1 MFSEGGEK
9 FLGLEQNKNV
19 CLAIFDK
26 YARFAKLKG
35 MQVQGV
41 AEIVEPFSEE
51 YLKAAEFK
59 KIPIE
64 MLKKLPEVMN
74 LIKIVPERIDFLN
87 SDFKKDGYGSRQE
100 YAYFWEKIVIFST
113 ISP

>member
-1 MFSEGGEK
+1 
-9 FLGLEQNKNV
+9 
-19 CLAIFDK
+19 
-26 YARFAKLKG
+26 

-100 YAYFWEKIVIFST
+100 YAYF
-113 ISP
+113 

>member
-1 MFSEGGEK
+1 M
-9 FLGLEQNKNV
+9 
-19 CLAIFDK
+19 
-26 YARFAKLKG
+26 
-35 MQVQGV
+35 

-59 KIPIE
+59 NIPVE

-87 SDFKKDGYGSRQE
+87 SDFKKNGYGSRQE
-100 YAYFWEKIVIFST
+100 YVVVQE
-113 ISP
+113 